1 MSAAQDLQDLQRA
14 QLDSQWLLRQGDL
27 VLGPLSGH
35 QLVEKLYSGEL
46 TGETQVSASG
56 PNDFRKLK
64 ELDAFRLHVAR
75 AAAKQRVEAEVRAV
89 NARHLRQ
96 RLLVAG
102 VVAGVFGALGLGAWQ
117 IMRYSAIYLP
127 GVESGELD
135 IQVSPPTI
143 TLARPS
149 VPEELLAYPGEPK
162 RTPEPPAT
170 STPPDS
176 RPPGASPD
184 KPEKPPA
191 VASASPL
198 PKPEKPERRRRPTGR
213 VSTDPDGM
221 STEVNY
227 DQAAINRVVKQ
238 HQSSLFRCL
247 KEEAERRPGFSAKVP
262 IEFTIGN
269 DGRVAQLWVDHP
281 QLKKGPLFECFF
293 TELRKWPFKPYR
305 GERATVGL
313 SFTVGKKG

>member
-1 MSAAQDLQDLQRA
+1 MSAAQDLQDLERT

-35 QLVEKLYSGEL
+35 QLVEKLYAGEL
-46 TGETQVSASG
+46 NGETQVSSSG

-75 AAAKQRVEAEVRAV
+75 AAAKQRVEAEVRAAY
-89 NARHLRQ
+89 ARRMRQ
-96 RLLVAG
+96 RLFVAG
-102 VVAGVFGALGLGAWQ
+102 VAALALGGLGFGAWQ
-117 IMRYSAIYLP
+117 IARYSSVYLP
-127 GVESGELD
+127 GVDAELD
-135 IQVSPPTI
+135 IQVSAPLI
-143 TLARPS
+143 TLAKPS
-149 VPEELLAYPGEPK
+149 RPEELLEYPGEPK
-162 RTPEPPAT
+162 RVPDRTVSKPPETTPPEPV
-170 STPPDS
+170 
-176 RPPGASPD
+176 
-184 KPEKPPA
+184 KPEKEKPPA
-191 VASASPL
+191 LASLTPASKSTKAE
-198 PKPEKPERRRRPTGR
+198 PKKRLKGQ
-213 VSTDPDGM
+213 VSTDPDGL

-269 DGRVAQLWVDHP
+269 DGKVAQLWVDHP
-281 QLKKGPLFECFF
+281 QLKKGALYDCFF
-293 TELRKWPFKPYR
+293 TELRKWPFKSYA